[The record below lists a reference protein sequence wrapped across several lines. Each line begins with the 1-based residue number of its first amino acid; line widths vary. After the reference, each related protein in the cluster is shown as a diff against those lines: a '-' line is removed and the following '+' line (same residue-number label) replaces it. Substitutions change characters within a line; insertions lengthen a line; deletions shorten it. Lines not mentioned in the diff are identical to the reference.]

1 VVSKPFD
8 SMDFELFFRRM
19 DAIDEKYKSINA
31 DRDARYELKMRQ
43 LEEHA
48 VRMEQ
53 HADRMKSIQEKYS
66 TEGNFNLEFG
76 NQDVGQDFVQEDA
89 EEEKEE
95 EEENKMIQETNLVD
109 DTHHAFDEIPQPS

>member
-1 VVSKPFD
+1 
-8 SMDFELFFRRM
+8 
-19 DAIDEKYKSINA
+19 
-31 DRDARYELKMRQ
+31 MRQ

-48 VRMEQ
+48 IRMEQ

-66 TEGNFNLEFG
+66 TEGKFNLEFG

-95 EEENKMIQETNLVD
+95 EEEENKMIQETNLVD
-109 DTHHAFDEIPQPS
+109 NTHHAFDEIPQPS